1 MVETQVEEDGEDS
14 SNEEEGLESL
24 ESRELSKQI
33 DSHMVVLDDDQ
44 PRTSTPNSDQN
55 AAQSIVSLDLPSTT
69 LQLVKKPLCP
79 WSINLFKA

>member
-55 AAQSIVSLDLPSTT
+55 AAQSIVSLDLPSTNPSAGQEASMS
-69 LQLVKKPLCP
+69 LEHKLV
-79 WSINLFKA
+79 